1 MINQPTRVTQFTS
14 SLLDIRI
21 TSNPEHVILT
31 DVVPLGVSDH
41 NLIYVVSKIISNVKI
56 HSHSSVE
63 IRNYK
68 HFNCDK
74 FLEELL
80 EQPCMGPNRSRI

>member
-14 SLLDIRI
+14 SLLDICV

-41 NLIYVVSKIISNVKI
+41 NLIYIRSKKN
-56 HSHSSVE
+56 
-63 IRNYK
+63 
-68 HFNCDK
+68 
-74 FLEELL
+74 
-80 EQPCMGPNRSRI
+80 